1 MIRGKV
7 LVAVVGALASFRAPS
22 LSLWDR
28 KVVAIESAED
38 APLFFGH
45 WAMVKNQAMNAAGH
59 PRRPSES
66 CILSRK
72 SRARAKEYKTK
83 AIEEDPL

>member
-7 LVAVVGALASFRAPS
+7 LVAVVGALVSFRVP
-22 LSLWDR
+22 SLWDR
-28 KVVAIESAED
+28 KNVAIESAED

-45 WAMVKNQAMNAAGH
+45 WATVKTPAMNAAGH

-83 AIEEDPL
+83 AIEEDDPL